1 MKHVHTSIDIEAP
14 PSIVWEVLTD
24 FDAYHEWNPYITE
37 ASGEVGEGETVEI
50 RVEPT
55 GRRSSRLKCEVT
67 NVVAER
73 RLQWVGSLRVPGLF
87 TGRHTF
93 ELEPL
98 GDDRTRLVNREEV
111 SGLLARFVVTDE
123 TPLDYDWM
131 NQELARRAE
140 LWFNPQRTAE
150 A

>member
-14 PSIVWEVLTD
+14 PSIVWDVLTD
-24 FDAYHEWNPYITE
+24 LDAYHEWNPYITE
-37 ASGEVGEGETVEI
+37 ASGEVAEGSIVKI
-50 RVEPT
+50 HVEPT
-55 GRRSSRLKCEVT
+55 GRRNSALRCEVT
-67 NVVAER
+67 ELVPER
-73 RLQWVGSLRVPGLF
+73 TLQWVGSLGVPGLF

-98 GDDRTRLVNREEV
+98 DDDRTRLVNREEV

-131 NQELARRAE
+131 NQALARRAE
-140 LWFNPQRTAE
+140 LRFNPQRPAE
-150 A
+150 T

>member
-1 MKHVHTSIDIEAP
+1 MKHIQTAIDIEAP
-14 PSIVWEVLTD
+14 PEIVWEVLTD
-24 FDAYHEWNPYITE
+24 LDVYHEWNPYITE
-37 ASGEVGEGETVEI
+37 ASGEISEGETVTI

-55 GRRSSRLKCEVT
+55 GRRDSTLRCTVTEV
-67 NVVAER
+67 VPER
-73 RLQWVGSLRVPGLF
+73 RLQWVGRLRVPGLF

-98 GDDRTRLVNREEV
+98 GNDRTRFVNHEDV
-111 SGLLARFVVTDE
+111 FGLLARFVVTEE

-140 LWFNPQRTAE
+140 LQFNPQRTAE